1 MYPRIL
7 IIHLCFVQ
15 SKHSTSNEV
24 LDASMKNE
32 DVGNF
37 VEEQPSAPGVDATE
51 DKVVFAPKEKNQ
63 EMEESK
69 VSKNQPVEAKEPVEL
84 VTPDVVKPTSPN
96 VASSS
101 LTAVEVDG
109 TVSSEASLVSVKEL
123 NTLEVPEVNEG
134 GSTTKEDIEPK
145 RSRLEDPGA
154 SDDEKA
160 TIDDEETE
168 ATVKRTTRSKA
179 RARGRGRG
187 RARGRGRGKGKGKTS
202 STKET

>member
-1 MYPRIL
+1 MNPRIL
-7 IIHLCFVQ
+7 ISHLFFVQ
-15 SKHSTSNEV
+15 SKQSTSNEV
-24 LDASMKNE
+24 LDASMKNG

-63 EMEESK
+63 EMEEGK

-109 TVSSEASLVSVKEL
+109 TVSSEASLVSVKES

-134 GSTTKEDIEPK
+134 GSTTEDVEPK